1 VTHMWES
8 ASYAFQRVHFDF
20 AGPFRNKHFG
30 IIVDAYSKFP
40 IVKILNDITSHRTIK
55 FCRESIATFG
65 IPEVFV
71 SNNGTQLCSKEF
83 SDFLKSNGIKHKQTA
98 PFNPATNGQAERFV
112 QILKN
117 ALISLHST
125 SHDLEL
131 NLQKLLIHYRITQH
145 YSTNISPSELVVKKR
160 CVLD

>member
-1 VTHMWES
+1 
-8 ASYAFQRVHFDF
+8 
-20 AGPFRNKHFG
+20 
-30 IIVDAYSKFP
+30 VDAYSKFP
-40 IVKILNDITSHRTIK
+40 IVKILNDITSHSTIK
-55 FCRESIATFG
+55 FCRESFATFG

-71 SNNGTQLCSKEF
+71 SDNGTQLCSKEF

-117 ALISLHST
+117 ALISLHPT

-131 NLQKLLIHYRITQH
+131 NLQKLLLHYRITPH
-145 YSTNISPSELVVKKR
+145 CSTNTE
-160 CVLD
+160 